1 MINLLICC
9 MRLAGEAVYWISRL
23 TPIKNSVA
31 KNIRLLFP
39 EADSQCLAD
48 KLLRNVSHS
57 IFEIICAPLF
67 KKEHFK
73 HVGKIN
79 GLENIDLG
87 LSKGNGI
94 LLLMMHTGNY
104 ELTPA
109 LLTSRGY
116 RMNSI
121 LKAPDNFLFKIVNRC
136 RSWGGGK
143 LINVLKDDMYHDS
156 LRALAGNEI
165 VLILIDTGALEGRH
179 ETIEFLGMKV
189 PAATGWLT
197 LAQRSKA
204 SVVPAFSK
212 REDGKVVL
220 TLGEPLTV
228 NADNREEIVL
238 KVGQLYEKF
247 IKDHPEQWII
257 LLNEYETRRMVEGK

>member
-23 TPIKNSVA
+23 TPIKSSVA

-57 IFEIICAPLF
+57 IFEILCAPLF

-73 HVGKIN
+73 RISKIN

-87 LSKGNGI
+87 LSKNNGI

-109 LLTSRGY
+109 FLTSRGY
-116 RMNSI
+116 KMNSI

-143 LINVLKDDMYHDS
+143 LINILKDDMYRDS
-156 LRALAGNEI
+156 LRALAENEI

-179 ETIEFLGMKV
+179 ETIDFLGRKV

-204 SVVPAFSK
+204 AVVPAFSK
-212 REDGKVVL
+212 REGDKIVL
-220 TLGEPLTV
+220 TLGEPLAV
-228 NADNREEIVL
+228 YPDNREDIER
-238 KVGQLYEKF
+238 KVGGFYENF
-247 IKDHPEQWII
+247 IRSHPEQWAIF
-257 LLNEYETRRMVEGK
+257 LNDHEVKRMIEGK